1 MLKRNTALKN
11 IVNNE
16 RKKMDVS
23 VLISNRQKYETTK
36 YDYNKKSTQIDDS
49 EENKSCRR
57 KLVACRK
64 PKKSE
69 SQYSFGSVM

>member
-36 YDYNKKSTQIDDS
+36 YDYNKKSRRLMTAKKTS
-49 EENKSCRR
+49 HVEEN
-57 KLVACRK
+57 
-64 PKKSE
+64 
-69 SQYSFGSVM
+69 